1 MTLDLVS
8 FNLGSKILD
17 IASNTSSYQRPRLLN
32 FQVKLRVKHR
42 LMSGNLK
49 LRVYLEN
56 YEWAKQIQ
64 GV

>member
-17 IASNTSSYQRPRLLN
+17 IASNTSSYQRPRLLT
-32 FQVKLRVKHR
+32 FRVKHR

-49 LRVYLEN
+49 LRVFLEN
-56 YEWAKQIQ
+56 ICTQNLLLYSA
-64 GV
+64 